1 MGTYFTAE
9 SAEALVKV
17 VGEIA
22 PGVGRMPAKHAMQL
36 VSAAVRETTMTAKAI
51 EDRIR
56 EAGCLPADIS
66 GVLLHYGALAALI
79 EDLPA
84 TDDRRQLVAAGRKIG
99 EAVAASFGQKIRE
112 ELDQEKKK
120 EEN

>member
-9 SAEALVKV
+9 SAEALVKT

-56 EAGCLPADIS
+56 EAGCVPGDIS
-66 GVLLHYGALAALI
+66 GVLLHYGALSALI
-79 EDLPA
+79 EDLPL
-84 TDDRRQLVAAGRKIG
+84 TDDRRQLVTAGREIG
-99 EAVAASFGQKIRE
+99 KAVAASFGQKIRE
-112 ELDQEKKK
+112 ELETTKKK